1 MRRATTVV
9 VVPSRTIEK
18 FHEPPAETQAYEE
31 RLLCLLLKLRE
42 RTLHMVYV
50 TSMPV
55 AQDIV
60 EYYLGLL
67 PADIRD
73 DARDRLTMLS
83 TEDPSLRPLS
93 AKLLERPTLL
103 TRIRWEVTDHE
114 AAHLIPYVTTEL
126 EFALG
131 KELGIPVMGADPAL
145 AHLGTKSGGRE
156 LFARAG
162 VAHPLGVEHV
172 RSRADVIAAI
182 ARLRAVRPRI
192 GQAVVKLD
200 EGVSGEGNAIVELRG
215 LGRTGTR
222 AELLK
227 IAERVD
233 AMRLQAANVSHY
245 EYFERLEQ
253 GGGIVEERIVA
264 RELRSP
270 SVQLELEPE
279 GARVVSTHD
288 QILEDDRCI
297 GCRFPAAPAYAG
309 AITEAAERIGALLV
323 AEGAIGR
330 AAIDFIVGRNRSGT
344 WSAYAL
350 EINLRKGATTHPLY
364 TLELVTGGAYDPR
377 SGTFRAQDG
386 STRHYVATDYLASP
400 RLSALGDGALFAL
413 ADRPGLEPDGF
424 GVVFHMLSALS
435 ELGRMGM
442 TVIGRTAADAQ
453 QRFEAAQ
460 SLLLSAAATVE
471 AEVAVVA

>member
-31 RLLCLLLKLRE
+31 RLLCLLLRLRE
-42 RTLHMVYV
+42 RHVRVVYV

-55 AQDIV
+55 AQEIV

-67 PADIRD
+67 PADIRE
-73 DARDRLTMLS
+73 DARNRLTMLS
-83 TEDPSLRPLS
+83 ADDPSLRPLS

-103 TRIRWEVTDHE
+103 TRIRWEITDHQD
-114 AAHLIPYVTTEL
+114 AHLVPYITTEL

-131 KELGIPVMGADPAL
+131 AELGVPVQGAHPAL
-145 AHLGTKSGGRE
+145 AYLGTKSGGRE

-182 ARLRAVRPRI
+182 ARLRSVRPRI
-192 GQAVVKLD
+192 GQVVVKLD
-200 EGVSGEGNAIVELRG
+200 DGVSGEGNAIVELRG
-215 LGRTGTR
+215 IGRTGTR
-222 AELLK
+222 AELLR

-233 AMRLQAANVSHY
+233 AMRLQAPNVTLH
-245 EYFERLEQ
+245 EYFERLER
-253 GGGIVEERIVA
+253 GGGVVEERIVA

-270 SVQLELEPE
+270 SVQLELSAD

-288 QILEDDRCI
+288 QLLDGDRCV
-297 GCRFPAAPAYAG
+297 GCRFPAEPAYSG
-309 AITEAAERIGALLV
+309 LITEAAERIGALLV

-330 AAIDFIVGRNRSGT
+330 AAIDFIVGRNRSGS
-344 WSAYAL
+344 WSAYAI

-364 TLELVTGGAYDPR
+364 ALELVTGGSYDPR
-377 SGTFRAQDG
+377 AGVFRAPDG
-386 STRHYVATDYLASP
+386 AIRHYVATDYLASP

-413 ADRPGLEPDGF
+413 ADRPGLDPDGR
-424 GVVFHMLSALS
+424 GVVFHMLSALT

-442 TVIGRTAADAQ
+442 TAIGSTAAEAQ
-453 QRFEAAQ
+453 ERFEATQ
-460 SLLLSAAATVE
+460 SILLGAAANLE
-471 AEVAVVA
+471 SEVAVVA

>member
-42 RTLHMVYV
+42 RNVRMVYV

-103 TRIRWEVTDHE
+103 TRIRWEITDHE

-131 KELGIPVMGADPAL
+131 SELGIPVMGADPAL

-162 VAHPLGVEHV
+162 VAHPLGIEHV

-200 EGVSGEGNAIVELRG
+200 DGVSGEGNAIVELRG

-245 EYFERLEQ
+245 DYFDRLER

-270 SVQLELEPE
+270 SVQLELEPD

-309 AITEAAERIGALLV
+309 AITEAAERIGELLV

-330 AAIDFIVGRNRSGT
+330 AAIDFIVARHRSGT
-344 WSAYAL
+344 WSAYAI

-364 TLELVTGGAYDPR
+364 TLELVTGGTFDPL
-377 SGTFRAQDG
+377 SGTFRTQDG

-400 RLSALGDGALFAL
+400 RLSALGDGALIAL
-413 ADRPGLEPDGF
+413 SDRPGLEPDGY
-424 GVVFHMLSALS
+424 GVVFHMLSGLT

-442 TVIGRTAADAQ
+442 TVIGSTAADAQ
-453 QRFEAAQ
+453 ERFETVQ
-460 SLLLSAAATVE
+460 HILLSAAANLGS
-471 AEVAVVA
+471 EVAVVA